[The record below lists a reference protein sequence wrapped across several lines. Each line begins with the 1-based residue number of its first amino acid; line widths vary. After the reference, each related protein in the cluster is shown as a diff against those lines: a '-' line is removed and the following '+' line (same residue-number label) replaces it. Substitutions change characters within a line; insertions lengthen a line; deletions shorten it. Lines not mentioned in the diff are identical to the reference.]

1 MLPRHYRKQ
10 KKSKSGLGYWLK
22 YRFATEFD
30 QNIQAMVYFGAA
42 FLVIIVGL
50 RGLGDLSDVSFIP
63 RFLLDSNG
71 KIDAHIVMV
80 GLIVEFLM
88 LCLLAAVSFFS
99 PAENRADLQSS
110 IDSLSSS
117 VEKLSETIPSELA
130 QKLIASAEETAAAT
144 EKLLSEEIEILNNFR
159 SRLDERLRQIDQD
172 MILVRQNIAQG
183 IIDSSAQME
192 EIVNKEQETL
202 GSYNQLIE
210 ALIEETKETLN
221 NVSQSISNE
230 VKKTYATS
238 TAVMTRQEKMIVKF
252 YGINSKLLSEAQEN
266 FKKYILNYS
275 EMVEKESQRLE
286 WLSTKQLR
294 PEEFILNMNKTN
306 EQLISHLENIDNSLR
321 IISNGQGSSYDGIV
335 GKKSFWGWIG
345 KKRRRQLNETH

>member
-1 MLPRHYRKQ
+1 MLPRQYRKQ
-10 KKSKSGLGYWLK
+10 KKSNSGLGYWLK

-63 RFLLDSNG
+63 HYILDSNG
-71 KIDAHIVMV
+71 KIDALIVMV

-99 PAENRADLQSS
+99 PVEKGTDLQTS
-110 IDSLSSS
+110 IESLSTS

-130 QKLIASAEETAAAT
+130 QKLIASAEGTTAAT

-159 SRLDERLRQIDQD
+159 SKLDERIIQIDQD
-172 MILVRQNIAQG
+172 IIHVRQNIAQG
-183 IIDSSAQME
+183 IIDFTAPME
-192 EIVNKEQETL
+192 ETVKKEQEIFS
-202 GSYNQLIE
+202 SYNNLIE
-210 ALIEETKETLN
+210 CLMEETKETLN
-221 NVSQSISNE
+221 NVSQNISNE
-230 VKKTYATS
+230 VKKTFAS
-238 TAVMTRQEKMIVKF
+238 SAAVMTRQEKMIVKF
-252 YGINSKLLSEAQEN
+252 YGINSQLLSEAQEN
-266 FKKYILNYS
+266 FKKFIVNYS
-275 EMVEKESQRLE
+275 ELVEKESQRLE

-294 PEEFILNMNKTN
+294 PEEFMLNMNKTN

-321 IISNGQGSSYDGIV
+321 MILNGQGSSYDGIV
-335 GKKSFWGWIG
+335 RKKSFWGWMRK
-345 KKRRRQLNETH
+345 KKRRQQDETY

>member
-1 MLPRHYRKQ
+1 MPARHYKKH
-10 KKSKSGLGYWLK
+10 KKSKSGLVYWLK

-50 RGLGDLSDVSFIP
+50 RGLGDLGDVSFIP
-63 RFLLDSNG
+63 HFLLDSNG

-88 LCLLAAVSFFS
+88 LCLLAAVSFFT
-99 PAENRADLQSS
+99 PVEKRADLQAS
-110 IDSLSSS
+110 IEKLSKS
-117 VEKLSETIPSELA
+117 VEKLSDNIPAELV
-130 QKLIASAEETAAAT
+130 QKLVTSAQETALAS
-144 EKLLSEEIEILNNFR
+144 ENLLVEEIEILNNFR
-159 SRLDERLRQIDQD
+159 SKLDERLQQIDED
-172 MILVRQNIAQG
+172 IILVRKNIAQG

-192 EIVNKEQETL
+192 ETIKKEQETL
-202 GSYNQLIE
+202 NSYNNLIE
-210 ALIEETKETLN
+210 GLIEGTKETLT

-230 VKKTYATS
+230 VKKTFATS
-238 TAVMTRQEKMIVKF
+238 AAVMTRQEKMIVKF

-266 FKKYILNYS
+266 FKKFILNYS

-335 GKKSFWGWIG
+335 RKKSFWGWMG
-345 KKRRRQLNETH
+345 KTRRRQLDETH

>member
-1 MLPRHYRKQ
+1 MPTRRFRKQ
-10 KKSKSGLGYWLK
+10 KKPKLGLGYWLK
-22 YRFATEFD
+22 HTFALEFD
-30 QNIQAMVYFGAA
+30 QYIQSLVYFGAA

-63 RFLLDSNG
+63 PFLLDSNG

-88 LCLLAAVSFFS
+88 LCLLAAVSFFTPS
-99 PAENRADLQSS
+99 DKRVNLQAS
-110 IDSLSSS
+110 IESLSTS

-130 QKLIASAEETAAAT
+130 QKLITSAEETTAAT

-172 MILVRQNIAQG
+172 IILVRQSIAQG

-192 EIVNKEQETL
+192 KIVKKEQETL
-202 GSYNQLIE
+202 GSFNQLIE
-210 ALIEETKETLN
+210 ALIEETKETIN
-221 NVSQSISNE
+221 NISQNISNE
-230 VKKTYATS
+230 VKQTYATS
-238 TAVMTRQEKMIVKF
+238 AAVMTRQEKMIVKF

-335 GKKSFWGWIG
+335 RKKSFWGWMG
-345 KKRRRQLNETH
+345 KKRRRQLDETH

>member
-1 MLPRHYRKQ
+1 MQARHYRKQ
-10 KKSKSGLGYWLK
+10 KQPNFGLGYWLK

-50 RGLGDLSDVSFIP
+50 RGLGDLGDVSFIP
-63 RFLLDSNG
+63 NFLLDSNG

-88 LCLLAAVSFFS
+88 LCLLAAVSFFT
-99 PAENRADLQSS
+99 PVEKRADLQAS
-110 IDSLSSS
+110 IEKLSKS
-117 VEKLSETIPSELA
+117 VEKLSDNIPSELV
-130 QKLIASAEETAAAT
+130 QKLVTSAQETALAS
-144 EKLLSEEIEILNNFR
+144 EKLLVEEIEILNNFR
-159 SRLDERLRQIDQD
+159 SKLDERLVQIDD
-172 MILVRQNIAQG
+172 DIILVRKNIAQG

-192 EIVNKEQETL
+192 ETIKKEQETL
-202 GSYNQLIE
+202 NSYNNLIE
-210 ALIEETKETLN
+210 GLIEGTKETLT
-221 NVSQSISNE
+221 NVSQNISNE
-230 VKKTYATS
+230 VKKTFATS
-238 TAVMTRQEKMIVKF
+238 AAVMTRQEKMIVKF

-266 FKKYILNYS
+266 FKKFILNYS

-335 GKKSFWGWIG
+335 RKKSFWGWMG
-345 KKRRRQLNETH
+345 KTRRRQLDETH

>member
-1 MLPRHYRKQ
+1 MLPRHYKKQ
-10 KKSKSGLGYWLK
+10 KKSNSGLGYWLK

-63 RFLLDSNG
+63 HFLLDSNG

-99 PAENRADLQSS
+99 PVEKRTDLQTS
-110 IDSLSSS
+110 IESLSTS
-117 VEKLSETIPSELA
+117 VEKLSDNIPSELVQNLITSA
-130 QKLIASAEETAAAT
+130 QETAAAS

-159 SRLDERLRQIDQD
+159 LKLDERIRQIDQD
-172 MILVRQNIAQG
+172 IILVRQGIAQG
-183 IIDSSAQME
+183 LIDSSAQME
-192 EIVNKEQETL
+192 EVVKKEQETL
-202 GSYNQLIE
+202 SSYNNLIE
-210 ALIEETKETLN
+210 GLIEGTKETLN
-221 NVSQSISNE
+221 NVSQNISNE

-238 TAVMTRQEKMIVKF
+238 AAVMTRQEKMIVKF

-266 FKKYILNYS
+266 FKKFILNYS
-275 EMVEKESQRLE
+275 EMVDKESQRLE
-286 WLSTKQLR
+286 WISTKQLR

-306 EQLISHLENIDNSLR
+306 ERLISHLENIDNSLK
-321 IISNGQGSSYDGIV
+321 IITNGRGSSYDGIV
-335 GKKSFWGWIG
+335 RKKSFWGWMRRKG
-345 KKRRRQLNETH
+345 RRQSG